1 MTTVLI
7 SQTWMELDVPAIVEL
22 LAAGFHEELADPPVG
37 ELLAV
42 GDRTHLVGAGNH

>member
-7 SQTWMELDVPAIVEL
+7 CQTGMESEVPAIVEL
-22 LAAGFHEELADPPVG
+22 LAARLDEELADPPVR

-42 GDRTHLVGAGNH
+42 GNRTHLVGAGNH